1 MNWHLIF
8 RLSLLSI
15 VMGVASVLGLARN
28 HEWLMWLFVGVLSAW
43 QFAKK
48 TREELFLHGLCLGIF
63 IGTFNAS
70 IQAVFISTYLSN
82 NPGMI
87 EALDALPQNLH
98 PAAVV
103 LIMGPI
109 IGAFSGIVF
118 GLLAAIAGKLMQN
131 QIPDSPSS

>member
-8 RLSLLSI
+8 KLSLLSI
-15 VMGVASVLGLARN
+15 VMGTASVLGLTRSY
-28 HEWLMWLFVGVLSAW
+28 EWLMWLLVGVLSAW

-48 TREELFLHGLCLGIF
+48 TREERFLHGLCLGIF

-70 IQAVFISTYLSN
+70 IQAVFLPTYLLN
-82 NPGMI
+82 NPGMV
-87 EALDALPQNLH
+87 EALNALPQNLH

-109 IGAFSGIVF
+109 IGAFSGVVF
-118 GLLAAIAGKLMQN
+118 GLLAAIAGKLLHSQVS
-131 QIPDSPSS
+131 DSPSS

>member
-1 MNWHLIF
+1 MNWRLIF

-43 QFAKK
+43 QFARK
-48 TREELFLHGLCLGIF
+48 TREELFLHGLCLGVF
-63 IGTFNAS
+63 IGTFSSS
-70 IQAVFISTYLSN
+70 IQAVFVSTYLSN
-82 NPGMI
+82 NPGMV
-87 EALDALPQNLH
+87 EALNALPQNLH

-109 IGAFSGIVF
+109 IGAFSGVVF
-118 GLLAAIAGKLMQN
+118 GLLAAVAGKLLHSQLS
-131 QIPDSPSS
+131 DSSPS

>member
-15 VMGVASVLGLARN
+15 VTGFASVLGLTRSY
-28 HEWLMWLFVGVLSAW
+28 EWLMWLCVGVLCAW
-43 QFAKK
+43 LFAKK
-48 TREELFLHGLCLGIF
+48 TREELFLHGFYLGIF
-63 IGTFNAS
+63 IGIFNSS
-70 IQAVFISTYLSN
+70 IQAVFISAYLSN
-82 NPGMI
+82 NPGMV
-87 EALDALPQNLH
+87 EALNALPQNLH

-109 IGAFSGIVF
+109 IGAFSGVVF
-118 GLLAAIAGKLMQN
+118 GVLAAIAGKLLHS